1 MFILGIT
8 LTALSAACFPEDT
21 DTIRN
26 ERLEEVII
34 TSNSARQRIQNVQ
47 TGAEVLQIED
57 LTTPGTWWH
66 IGTEPSAI

>member
-21 DTIRN
+21 DTIRR

-34 TSNSARQRIQNVQ
+34 TSNSAAPKCCR
-47 TGAEVLQIED
+47 
-57 LTTPGTWWH
+57 
-66 IGTEPSAI
+66 